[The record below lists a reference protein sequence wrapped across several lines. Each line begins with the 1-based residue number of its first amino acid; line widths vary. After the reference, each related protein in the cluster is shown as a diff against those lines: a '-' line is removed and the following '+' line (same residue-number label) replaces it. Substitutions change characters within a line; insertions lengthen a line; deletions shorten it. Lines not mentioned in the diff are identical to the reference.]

1 MKEIG
6 KINNRHKTQCTEG
19 INFYRQEQKAKEK
32 KKKDKPPWLNVN
44 YFKYF
49 SCALHQIIL
58 NRIAFICVYGIEIAL

>member
-32 KKKDKPPWLNVN
+32 KKKGQTTLA
-44 YFKYF
+44 KY
-49 SCALHQIIL
+49 
-58 NRIAFICVYGIEIAL
+58 